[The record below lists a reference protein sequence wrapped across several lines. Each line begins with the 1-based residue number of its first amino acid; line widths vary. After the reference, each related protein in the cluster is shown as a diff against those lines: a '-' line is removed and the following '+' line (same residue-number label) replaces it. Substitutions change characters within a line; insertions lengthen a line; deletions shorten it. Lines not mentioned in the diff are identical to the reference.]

1 MKTKRLFAILLAAL
15 MLLSLLP
22 AGALAEEAAVK
33 VSFAC
38 SPAETAVTLRP
49 KGSGDA
55 VTPEADGTY
64 LLQPGDYV
72 WSASAEGFL
81 PAEGAFTVKAGEP
94 QTVQVTLSPIPAPEP
109 QPAPQLGRLVKSI
122 NK

>member
-38 SPAETAVTLRP
+38 SPADAAVTLCP

-55 VTPEADGTY
+55 VAPEADGTY
-64 LLQPGDYV
+64 LLQTEDGAEIRGEAYRISDGIMTRISSEGDVY
-72 WSASAEGFL
+72 SL
-81 PAEGAFTVKAGEP
+81 
-94 QTVQVTLSPIPAPEP
+94 
-109 QPAPQLGRLVKSI
+109 
-122 NK
+122 